1 MLTNPTFTNA
11 FFDNS
16 FGEIDYHLSPGSN
29 VDILHLGVLTPESL
43 SVLDIL
49 NKAHKA
55 NDGLINAGM
64 IAQLYDSYA
73 LIGFL

>member
-11 FFDNS
+11 FFENS
-16 FGEIDYHLSPGSN
+16 FGEIDYHLSPGSI
-29 VDILHLGVLTPESL
+29 VDVLHLAVLTPESL

-49 NKAHKA
+49 KAHKA
-55 NDGLINAGM
+55 NDGLMIAGM

>member
-1 MLTNPTFTNA
+1 MLLKET
-11 FFDNS
+11 
-16 FGEIDYHLSPGSN
+16 IC
-29 VDILHLGVLTPESL
+29 DILHLAVLTLESL

-55 NDGLINAGM
+55 NDGLMIAGM